1 MANLA
6 TERINVRST
15 VDAKIV
21 IEQAANLLG
30 LSVSSFMIQSSFERA
45 KELLKSNHELKV
57 NNADRD
63 MLMNLLDDDAQVR
76 GFYCLSSTSIGFD
89 GVDAVLTKRLPRYPL
104 PCVVV
109 GRFAVDQAAQGQ
121 GVGKVLLAH
130 ALKQVS
136 KVAQIIGV
144 NFVVIHAKDQKA
156 MKFYQRFGFISLTSN
171 PLTLIYPVN
180 EIPHFK

>member
-15 VDAKIV
+15 IDAKNV

-63 MLMNLLDDDAQVR
+63 MLMNLLEN
-76 GFYCLSSTSIGFD
+76 
-89 GVDAVLTKRLPRYPL
+89 PRPANDEMKNL
-104 PCVVV
+104 M
-109 GRFAVDQAAQGQ
+109 G
-121 GVGKVLLAH
+121 LL
-130 ALKQVS
+130 
-136 KVAQIIGV
+136 
-144 NFVVIHAKDQKA
+144 
-156 MKFYQRFGFISLTSN
+156 
-171 PLTLIYPVN
+171 N
-180 EIPHFK
+180 ED

>member
-15 VDAKIV
+15 VDAKNV

-63 MLMNLLDDDAQVR
+63 MLMNMLENPRPANDEMKNLMSLL
-76 GFYCLSSTSIGFD
+76 
-89 GVDAVLTKRLPRYPL
+89 
-104 PCVVV
+104 
-109 GRFAVDQAAQGQ
+109 
-121 GVGKVLLAH
+121 
-130 ALKQVS
+130 
-136 KVAQIIGV
+136 
-144 NFVVIHAKDQKA
+144 
-156 MKFYQRFGFISLTSN
+156 
-171 PLTLIYPVN
+171 N
-180 EIPHFK
+180 ED

>member
-15 VDAKIV
+15 VDAKNV

-63 MLMNLLDDDAQVR
+63 MLMNLLEN
-76 GFYCLSSTSIGFD
+76 
-89 GVDAVLTKRLPRYPL
+89 PRP
-104 PCVVV
+104 
-109 GRFAVDQAAQGQ
+109 ANDE
-121 GVGKVLLAH
+121 
-130 ALKQVS
+130 
-136 KVAQIIGV
+136 
-144 NFVVIHAKDQKA
+144 
-156 MKFYQRFGFISLTSN
+156 MKNLISLLDEN
-171 PLTLIYPVN
+171 
-180 EIPHFK
+180 